1 MVHGRRMIQLDIGTV
16 KYPYYAPMTTA
27 DKLTASR
34 LVLAPVFFAVY
45 RFGAALPSVP
55 YVAILWGLFFLIEI
69 SDLFDGFAA
78 RSSGTVS
85 DFGKL
90 FDPYA
95 DVFARLTYFTCF
107 ALDGIM
113 PAWVFILVLYREFS
127 INFLRLL
134 LVQRGVAMGAR
145 PGGKLKSA
153 IYMVAG
159 ALSLIFVSLARL
171 GLWPAAAAPLS
182 VAIYAVYS
190 LAAVLALASF
200 IDYSIQFKKIASRT

>member
-1 MVHGRRMIQLDIGTV
+1 
-16 KYPYYAPMTTA
+16 MTTA

-45 RFGAALPSVP
+45 RFGAEIAPVP
-55 YVAILWGLFFLIEI
+55 YVAILWGLFIVIEV
-69 SDLFDGFAA
+69 SDLFDGLAA
-78 RSSGTVS
+78 RRSGTVS

-95 DVFARLTYFTCF
+95 DVFARLTYFACF

-145 PGGKLKSA
+145 KGGKLKSA
-153 IYMVAG
+153 TYMVAG
-159 ALSLIFVSLARL
+159 VLSLFSVSLSRL
-171 GLWPAAAAPLS
+171 GILPSAAAPLAI
-182 VAIYAVYS
+182 VIYAIYS
-190 LAAVLALASF
+190 LAALLAVISF
-200 IDYSIQFKKIASRT
+200 VDYFIQFKKIAARP

>member
-1 MVHGRRMIQLDIGTV
+1 
-16 KYPYYAPMTTA
+16 MTTA

-45 RFGAALPSVP
+45 RLGAAIPPVP
-55 YVAILWGLFFLIEI
+55 YVAILWGLFLVIEV
-69 SDLFDGFAA
+69 SDLFDGLAA
-78 RSSGTVS
+78 RSTGTVS

-95 DVFARLTYFTCF
+95 DVFARLTYFACF

-113 PAWVFILVLYREFS
+113 PAWVFMLVLYREFS

-145 PGGKLKSA
+145 KGGKLKSA
-153 IYMVAG
+153 TYMVAG
-159 ALSLIFVSLARL
+159 SLSLIFVSIAKL
-171 GLWPAAAAPLS
+171 GVLPSVSQPLS
-182 VAIYAVYS
+182 AALYAVYS
-190 LAAVLALASF
+190 LAALLAVVSF
-200 IDYSIQFKKIASRT
+200 VDYFIQFRKITGRS